1 MNQNSGNDK
10 TSLVV
15 DLPDKPGSLA
25 SFLQEFNEKQIN
37 LTKIESRPTRADEK
51 FRSWFYIDFDGHYE
65 DERVQ
70 EILQKHQSHVK
81 WLGSYLK
88 LS

>member
-1 MNQNSGNDK
+1 
-10 TSLVV
+10 V
-15 DLPDKPGSLA
+15 DLPDKPGSLV
-25 SFLQEFNEKQIN
+25 SFLQEFNDKQIN

-51 FRSWFYIDFDGHYE
+51 FKSWFYIDFDGHYE
-65 DERVQ
+65 DPRVQ
-70 EILQKHQSHVK
+70 DILQKHLSHVK